1 MKIRMHNRR
10 LNFLLII
17 PLVITIVQT
26 VSVQQAAAQ
35 YPGFTVIDRVTE
47 FKNKFSTEAKTVQ
60 SIKSDFIQEKD
71 LSVLEETILSEG
83 HFWFKRENKVRIEY
97 VKPFRYLLLMN
108 GDQILVRDE
117 NKENRMNTKS
127 NKLFQQVN
135 RIIVD
140 CVQGTILENKG
151 FSNRLFQNETMELL
165 EMTPLSQALKDFF
178 ETIVVLVEKKDYS
191 VSSIDLREPGG
202 DHTILRFTRKELNTK
217 LNDEIF
223 TH

>member
-1 MKIRMHNRR
+1 MYNYRQFR
-10 LNFLLII
+10 LIM
-17 PLVITIVQT
+17 PLVILTGLT
-26 VSVQQAAAQ
+26 LTLQQAFAQ
-35 YPGFTVIDRVTE
+35 YPGFRAIDRVAE
-47 FKNKFSTEAKTVQ
+47 FKNKFSNEAKTIQ
-60 SIKSDFIQEKD
+60 SIKSNFIQEKH

-108 GDQILVRDE
+108 GDQIVVRDE

-135 RIIVD
+135 HVIVD
-140 CVQGTILENKG
+140 CVQGTILENKS
-151 FSNRLFQNETMELL
+151 FSNRLFQNDTMELL
-165 EMTPLSQALKDFF
+165 EITPLSQALKDFF
-178 ETIVVLVEKKDYS
+178 ETIIVMVDKKNNS
-191 VSSIDLREPGG
+191 VSTIDLREPGG
-202 DHTILRFTRKELNTK
+202 DHTLLRFTAKELNTK